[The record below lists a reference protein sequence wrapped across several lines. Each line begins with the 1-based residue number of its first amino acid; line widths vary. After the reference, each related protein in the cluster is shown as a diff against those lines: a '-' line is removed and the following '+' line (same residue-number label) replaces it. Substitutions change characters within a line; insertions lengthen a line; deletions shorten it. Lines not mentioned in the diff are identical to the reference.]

1 MKLLVSIKIVTIQL
15 IFEDAFS
22 RSHSSFCPSFD
33 NISME
38 RAAEHDNEDND
49 DEDVDDYDVDDDND
63 DDRSRV
69 ERVRGA

>member
-38 RAAEHDNEDND
+38 SAAEHNNEDND
-49 DEDVDDYDVDDDND
+49 DDDVDDDND